1 MDIFN
6 EIGPLKA
13 FLRLKKIGFN
23 SIGFVPT
30 MGALHQG
37 HISLIEASR
46 TENSITVCSIFVN
59 PAQFNNPADLAK
71 YPRTLESDIVLLEKA
86 NCDILFCP
94 ETSQM
99 YSSQSQVIFDFGK
112 LDKMMEG
119 HYRPGHFS
127 GVALVVSKLLHIVSP
142 DRAYFGQKDYQQ
154 FKIIEKLVTDL
165 KFDVSLQCMPIK
177 REPDGLAMSSR
188 NARLA
193 KDQRNKASVFYQSLG
208 QAKSLLR
215 QGNSMKDVRTLI
227 VKKFESIRDVK
238 LEYLELVDTANLTP
252 IENVSD
258 TAILLIAGYVGEIR
272 LIDNLLMTD
281 AD

>member
-1 MDIFN
+1 
-6 EIGPLKA
+6 
-13 FLRLKKIGFN
+13 
-23 SIGFVPT
+23 
-30 MGALHQG
+30 
-37 HISLIEASR
+37 
-46 TENSITVCSIFVN
+46 
-59 PAQFNNPADLAK
+59 
-71 YPRTLESDIVLLEKA
+71 
-86 NCDILFCP
+86 
-94 ETSQM
+94 
-99 YSSQSQVIFDFGK
+99 
-112 LDKMMEG
+112 MEG

-165 KFDVSLQCMPIK
+165 MFDVSLQCMPIK

-215 QGNSMKDVRTLI
+215 QGNSMKNVRTLI

>member
-94 ETSQM
+94 VAAVVFVFRAVLFGVKQTRISVATPLFAKGSPLRNSSKAGTS
-99 YSSQSQVIFDFGK
+99 
-112 LDKMMEG
+112 
-119 HYRPGHFS
+119 
-127 GVALVVSKLLHIVSP
+127 
-142 DRAYFGQKDYQQ
+142 
-154 FKIIEKLVTDL
+154 
-165 KFDVSLQCMPIK
+165 
-177 REPDGLAMSSR
+177 
-188 NARLA
+188 
-193 KDQRNKASVFYQSLG
+193 
-208 QAKSLLR
+208 
-215 QGNSMKDVRTLI
+215 
-227 VKKFESIRDVK
+227 
-238 LEYLELVDTANLTP
+238 
-252 IENVSD
+252 
-258 TAILLIAGYVGEIR
+258 
-272 LIDNLLMTD
+272 
-281 AD
+281 